1 MEISRWCVRFR
12 VRARAVKG
20 KVGDETLIAAMPL
33 QPFLAQCYPQ
43 DPWPLAGWTGVH

>member
-20 KVGDETLIAAMPL
+20 KVRDGRDVNRRYASSAVSA
-33 QPFLAQCYPQ
+33 LAQCYP
-43 DPWPLAGWTGVH
+43 